1 MLTSTDHAVQVFAA
15 AIVTLTRLAIY
26 PAASRW
32 VASAF
37 ATLTLTCKTQRQSA
51 LSRRLT
57 ESGRLG
63 KEASILLDFL
73 DQF

>member
-15 AIVTLTRLAIY
+15 AIVALTCLAIY
-26 PAASRW
+26 FAASRR

-37 ATLTLTCKTQRQSA
+37 ATLTLPCKTQRHSA

-57 ESGRLG
+57 DSGKLC